1 MDELYKYI
9 EPVFIAEYEAT
20 GKNSGMNISNFLDL
34 RRTEMKANELRF
46 PGTCEFYVKKIK
58 KVKRL
63 QKWGG
68 ILLAGILAIC
78 IKI

>member
-9 EPVFIAEYEAT
+9 EPVFISEYETT
-20 GKNSGMNISNFLDL
+20 GKKSGMSLSDFLDL

-58 KVKRL
+58 KIKRV